1 VTFVPVLNSSDD
13 LQFGAS
19 DGQVFSGWTSEHI
32 NGPVNHAPVVMVSSP
47 TVQASSTQPIQVSTL
62 LSASDAE
69 NDALTYTFYD
79 GTVGGGH
86 FVVNGVVQPEG
97 NGQYFA
103 VSAAQLS
110 QVTFV
115 PAQGSSD
122 NLLFGASDG
131 NAFSG
136 WTSEHINGP
145 VNHAPAVTVA
155 NANVQANSTQPIQV
169 STLFSA
175 SDAENDALTYAFYD
189 GTVGGGHFEVNG
201 VMEPEGNGQYFAV
214 SAAQLSQ
221 VTFVPAQGSSDD
233 LLFGANDS
241 KVFSGW
247 TPEHINGPVNNTPVN
262 QAPVVTVSNANVP
275 ATAAQVFQV
284 SSLFSASDTG
294 SDALTYLFYD
304 STPGGGHFEVNGV
317 AQPEGNG
324 QYFGVSASQ
333 LSHATFVAG
342 QSGSDS
348 LLFGASDGQ
357 AFSGWAALHVDVL
370 AGAAQSTNDLH
381 VV

>member
-1 VTFVPVLNSSDD
+1 
-13 LQFGAS
+13 
-19 DGQVFSGWTSEHI
+19 
-32 NGPVNHAPVVMVSSP
+32 
-47 TVQASSTQPIQVSTL
+47 
-62 LSASDAE
+62 
-69 NDALTYTFYD
+69 
-79 GTVGGGH
+79 
-86 FVVNGVVQPEG
+86 
-97 NGQYFA
+97 
-103 VSAAQLS
+103 
-110 QVTFV
+110 
-115 PAQGSSD
+115 
-122 NLLFGASDG
+122 
-131 NAFSG
+131 
-136 WTSEHINGP
+136 
-145 VNHAPAVTVA
+145 
-155 NANVQANSTQPIQV
+155 
-169 STLFSA
+169 
-175 SDAENDALTYAFYD
+175 
-189 GTVGGGHFEVNG
+189 
-201 VMEPEGNGQYFAV
+201 V

-275 ATAAQVFQV
+275 ATAALVFQV